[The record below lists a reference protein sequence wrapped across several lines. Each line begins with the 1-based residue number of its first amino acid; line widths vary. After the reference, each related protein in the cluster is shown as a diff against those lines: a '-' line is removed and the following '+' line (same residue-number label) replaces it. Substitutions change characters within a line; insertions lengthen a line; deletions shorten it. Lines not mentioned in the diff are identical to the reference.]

1 MQKKGSRLNKEKV
14 VILKKSTVLGKPL
27 DNLVCLEYLQDVS
40 SLKYVE
46 SECTKDT
53 AEIYAK
59 ETSYLLAQVRWLVA
73 NPEVLLF

>member
-14 VILKKSTVLGKPL
+14 VKLKKSTVLGKPL
-27 DNLVCLEYLQDVS
+27 DNLVCLENLQDVS

-46 SECTKDT
+46 SESTKDT
-53 AEIYAK
+53 AEIYPK